1 MPLDKSGSVL
11 PTPFERFGALRP
23 RPRDVPRSRSV
34 KLAALISECTRRL
47 AISRGRLPQ
56 VELTSIL
63 QALLEHA
70 QLDVFCL
77 VRMPAGASPEIVYH
91 VEPDGSPLPAQA
103 ARADQ
108 WLPWLAEKFA
118 KNPKQL
124 LIRSV
129 GELSPSVRAAWRSL
143 SGGRLRSLLL
153 VPALMSQEVRYVGVF
168 GSSDDHAAGTDG
180 DARHLKKL
188 AEGVAL
194 VIGRRDSDEAT
205 DQARKFEQ
213 LMSRLLRGFGAA
225 HWTQID
231 AQIDRSLEDIRN
243 FLDVDQCALLTI
255 GPGDG
260 EATIANLASREID
273 FPLGVPVN
281 YAVAVPWLFG
291 RLVNRRETIAFGR
304 REDLPSDAAI
314 DRRYLESVRTGA
326 AVYVPYALDGLARF
340 IFSVTVN
347 DRARSWSP
355 SVIEQIEAVGA
366 AFLSPIRRKTTG
378 AAGAQ
383 AQEQLVNA
391 QQFSQ
396 ATLDA
401 LHKYV
406 AVIDVTGQLVRA
418 SDLWGSIGGDTP
430 CVLDAVKSGGNLLA
444 ALETLQG
451 PLRERALRLSE
462 GVRSVLSGDVP
473 CFDTELNL
481 QPSEAPRWLHVR
493 VQQFVVYGSV
503 FAAVSYEDVTQRH
516 QREQEL
522 QLLRDH
528 QWHSDRV
535 AQTGVLIASLA
546 HELSQ
551 PLAAVLINAQTGL
564 RLLADKKLVPQLNR
578 EILSDIV
585 ADCKRAGTVIE
596 SLRIMLRRRK
606 TEQKPEDLA
615 EIVSRIVRLLHS
627 EAVDQH
633 VEVAER
639 YQDGCIVTADR
650 AQIQQVALNLFVNAI
665 EAMADV
671 PAPNRHLRVSVAR
684 WKDDK
689 VLLSVRDSGVGITQ
703 EQMDKV
709 FEAFWTTK
717 AHGTGMGLPI
727 CQAIVETHGGTI
739 WIKRQKVGSTF
750 YVALPSSRVQ
760 PLTKQLQSRG
770 RRGKA
775 A

>member
-1 MPLDKSGSVL
+1 MPPDKSGSVL
-11 PTPFERFGALRP
+11 PDPFERFGALRP
-23 RPRDVPRSRSV
+23 RLRDVPRSRSV

-47 AISRGRLPQ
+47 AINPGRLPQ
-56 VELTSIL
+56 LELTSIL
-63 QALLEHA
+63 QPLLERA

-77 VRMPAGASPEIVYH
+77 VRMPAGASPEIVCH
-91 VEPDGSPLPAQA
+91 VEPDGSALPTQA
-103 ARADQ
+103 ARANQ

-118 KNPKQL
+118 ENPKQL

-129 GELSPSVRAAWRSL
+129 AELSPSVRAAWRSL

-153 VPALMSQEVRYVGVF
+153 VPALMSQGVRYVGVF
-168 GSSDDHAAGTDG
+168 GSSDEHAAGTDG
-180 DARHLKKL
+180 DVRHLKKL
-188 AEGVAL
+188 VEGVAL
-194 VIGRRDSDEAT
+194 ALGRRDSDEAT
-205 DQARKFEQ
+205 DRARKFEQ

-231 AQIDRSLEDIRN
+231 AQIDRALEDIRN
-243 FLDVDQCALLTI
+243 FLDADQCALLTI

-260 EATIANLASREID
+260 EATIANLASRDID

-281 YAVAVPWLFG
+281 YSVAVPWIFG
-291 RLVNRRETIAFGR
+291 RLVNRRETIAFSR
-304 REDLPSDAAI
+304 PEDLPSDAAI
-314 DRRYLESVRTGA
+314 DRRYLQSVRTHA
-326 AVYVPYALDGLARF
+326 AVYVPYTMDGLARF
-340 IFSVTVN
+340 IFSVVVN

-355 SVIEQIEAVGA
+355 SVIEQLEVVGA

-378 AAGAQ
+378 AAAAQ
-383 AQEQLVNA
+383 AQKQLVSA

-406 AVIDVTGQLVRA
+406 AVIDVTGQLVRT
-418 SDLWGSIGGDTP
+418 SDLWGSIGGETP
-430 CVLDAVKSGGNLLA
+430 CVLDAVKGGGNLLA
-444 ALETLQG
+444 ALEALQG

-481 QPSEAPRWLHVR
+481 QPSQAPRWLHVR
-493 VQQFVVYGSV
+493 VQQFVVHGSV

-551 PLAAVLINAQTGL
+551 PMAAILINAQTGL
-564 RLLADKKLVPQLNR
+564 RLLADNKLVPQLNR
-578 EILSDIV
+578 EILSDMV
-585 ADCKRAGTVIE
+585 ADCKRAGAVIE

-606 TEQKPEDLA
+606 TEQKPEDVA
-615 EIVSRIVRLLHS
+615 EIVSRMVRLLHS
-627 EAVDQH
+627 ETVDQR
-633 VEVAER
+633 VEIAER

-650 AQIQQVALNLFVNAI
+650 GQIQQVALNLIVNAI

-684 WKDDK
+684 WKDDR

-739 WIKRQKVGSTF
+739 WIKRQKVGATF
-750 YVALPSSRVQ
+750 YVALPLSRPQ

-770 RRGKA
+770 PGGKA

>member
-1 MPLDKSGSVL
+1 MPPDKSGSVL
-11 PTPFERFGALRP
+11 PEPFERFGALRS
-23 RPRDVPRSRSV
+23 RPRDVPRARSV

-47 AISRGRLPQ
+47 AINRGRLPRA
-56 VELTSIL
+56 ELTSIL
-63 QALLEHA
+63 QPLLERA

-77 VRMPAGASPEIVYH
+77 VRMPAGASPEIVYY
-91 VEPDGSPLPAQA
+91 VEPHGSPLPVQA
-103 ARADQ
+103 ARANQ

-118 KNPKQL
+118 ENPKQL

-129 GELSPSVRAAWRSL
+129 AELSPSVRAAWRSL

-168 GSSDDHAAGTDG
+168 GSSDDHGAGTDG

-194 VIGRRDSDEAT
+194 AIGRRDSDEAT

-213 LMSRLLRGFGAA
+213 LMSRLLRGFGAG

-231 AQIDRSLEDIRN
+231 AQIDRALEDIRN

-260 EATIANLASREID
+260 EATIANLASRDID

-281 YAVAVPWLFG
+281 YSVAVPWLFG
-291 RLVNRRETIAFGR
+291 RLVNRRETIAFSR
-304 REDLPSDAAI
+304 PQDLPSDAAI
-314 DRRYLESVRTGA
+314 DRRYLESVRTHA
-326 AVYVPYALDGLARF
+326 AVYVPYTMDGLARF
-340 IFSVTVN
+340 IFSVVVN

-355 SVIEQIEAVGA
+355 GVIEQIGVFGA

-383 AQEQLVNA
+383 AQEQLVSA

-406 AVIDVTGQLVRA
+406 AVIDVTGQLIRT

-430 CVLDAVKSGGNLLA
+430 CVLDAVKGGGNLLA

-481 QPSEAPRWLHVR
+481 QPSQAPRWLHVR

-564 RLLADKKLVPQLNR
+564 RLLADNRLLPELNR

-585 ADCKRAGTVIE
+585 ADCKRAGAVIE

-615 EIVSRIVRLLHS
+615 EIVSRMVRLLHS
-627 EAVDQH
+627 EAVDQR
-633 VEVAER
+633 VEIAER

-650 AQIQQVALNLFVNAI
+650 AQIQQVALNLIVNAI

-689 VLLSVRDSGVGITQ
+689 VLLSVRDSGVGITE

-739 WIKRQKVGSTF
+739 WIKRQKVGVTF
-750 YVALPSSRVQ
+750 YVALPLSRVQ
-760 PLTKQLQSRG
+760 PLTKQLQSRV